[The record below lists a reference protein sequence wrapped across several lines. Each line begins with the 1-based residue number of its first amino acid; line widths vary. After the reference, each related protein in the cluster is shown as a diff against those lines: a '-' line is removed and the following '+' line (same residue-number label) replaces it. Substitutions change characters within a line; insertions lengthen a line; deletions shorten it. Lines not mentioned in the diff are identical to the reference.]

1 MDFFARQDQ
10 ARRSTKLLVFYFFA
24 AVGLIVVSVYVVLA
38 GIFLRPKRDPLGNLD
53 WLWNPEWMGWVALGT
68 VTLIALGS
76 LFKILE
82 LSRGGAA
89 VATALGGRP
98 VSPQTTD
105 PDERKLLN
113 VVEEMAIAS
122 GVPVPEVYLLDREQG
137 INAFAAGFKPG
148 DAVIGVTRGC
158 VRMLTRD
165 ELQGVMAHEFSHILN
180 GDMRLNL
187 RLIGWLNGILCL
199 ALLGYYLLRVSFYTG
214 GSSGSSGGG
223 GKKGGNPLPLIGL
236 ALLIIGWTGVFFGR
250 LIKSAVSRQREFLAD
265 AAAVQF
271 TRNPGGLVSA
281 LKKIGGIS
289 QGSRIQ
295 AAAAEEA
302 SHLFFGNGLKPSM
315 FAGLFATHPPLERR
329 IQVWEPSFDG
339 KYPSV
344 QAVRPAPQPGPR
356 PASPADGKARLT
368 GLAGAAAAL
377 SVTAANA
384 MQHAG
389 EPTFAHLAL
398 AGELMDAL
406 SDRVRAATR
415 EPFGATA
422 LVYGMLCAKGG
433 ETAEAATSLLPPP
446 VWQEV
451 EKLLPDLRELPART
465 RLPLLEMSLPA
476 LRELSPAQF
485 EQFDAAIRGL
495 IEADREIDLFEY
507 AALKLLARHLTPQ
520 FRKPVKQRTAQY
532 YSLKPLV
539 NDCAIL
545 LSALAH
551 VGNEEDEAAGK
562 AYQAGVSQLELPG
575 DVPGLQPFNSANL
588 PEVDA
593 ALDRLVLVA
602 LPLKR
607 KLLEACAQ
615 AVAADGRLGER
626 EAELLRAIADA
637 LGCPVPPFLRAG

>member
-10 ARRSTKLLVFYFFA
+10 ARRNTKLLVFYFCA
-24 AVGLIVVSVYVVLA
+24 AVGVIVGSVYLVLA
-38 GIFLRPKRDPLGNLD
+38 GLFLRPKRDPLASLE
-53 WLWNPEWMGWVALGT
+53 WLWNPPWMGWVALGT
-68 VTLIALGS
+68 LAVIALGS

-122 GVPVPEVYLLDREQG
+122 GVPVPDVYLLEREQG

-199 ALLGYYLLRVSFYTG
+199 ALLGYYLMRISFYSGG
-214 GSSGSSGGG
+214 GSSSSGGG

-236 ALLIIGWTGVFFGR
+236 ALLVIGWTGVFFGR

-271 TRNPGGLVSA
+271 TRNPDGLVSA
-281 LKKIGGIS
+281 LKKIGGAS

-302 SHLFFGNGLKPSM
+302 SHLFFGNGLKPPLFS
-315 FAGLFATHPPLERR
+315 GLFATHPPLARR

-339 KYPSV
+339 RYSAV
-344 QAVRPAPQPGPR
+344 QADRPAPQPA
-356 PASPADGKARLT
+356 PAPAGRKEGQERLM

-377 SVTAANA
+377 SVSAGNA
-384 MQHAG
+384 MQNAG

-398 AGELMDAL
+398 AGELMAAL
-406 SDRVRAATR
+406 SDRIRAATR

-422 LVYGMLCAKGG
+422 LVHGMLCAKGG
-433 ETAEAATSLLPPP
+433 ETAEAAAKLLPPP

-451 EKLLPDLRELPART
+451 ERLLPELRALPPRT

-485 EQFDAAIRGL
+485 DQFDAAVRGL
-495 IEADREIDLFEY
+495 VEADSEIDLFEY
-507 AALKLLARHLTPQ
+507 AALKLLARHLTPH
-520 FRKPVKQRTAQY
+520 FRKPAKQRTAQY
-532 YSLKPLV
+532 YSLQPLL
-539 NDCAIL
+539 NECAVL

-551 VGNEEDEAAGK
+551 VGNEEDAAADQ
-562 AYQAGVSQLELPG
+562 AYQAGISRLGLTGAAPA
-575 DVPGLQPFNSANL
+575 LQPFGSANL
-588 PEVDA
+588 PQVDQ
-593 ALDRLVLVA
+593 ALDQLALTA

-607 KLLEACAQ
+607 KLLDACAH
-615 AVAADGRLGER
+615 AVAADGTLGER